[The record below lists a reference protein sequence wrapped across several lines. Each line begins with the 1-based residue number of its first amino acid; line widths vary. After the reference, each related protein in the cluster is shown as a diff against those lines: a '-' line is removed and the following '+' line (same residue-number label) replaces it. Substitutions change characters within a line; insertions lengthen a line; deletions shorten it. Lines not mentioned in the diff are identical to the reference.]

1 MTPSCRALSAT
12 VLFPTLLIFA
22 WSGRAQPASRPE
34 ISSFA
39 VPIRTDLGPISAE
52 VEKRVESKFKGSAR
66 ESGIDIDYDV
76 ARDPIRLTMVGAG
89 LHSST
94 SVRYAMQAC
103 RGRFPCISCGI
114 AQSRR
119 LADVTLHT
127 KLTWDPSWRL
137 RSVTTPLPVAYP
149 KPCEVTWLGIDIT
162 RRFVAPEVEKQLA
175 EVARVIDRNVPA
187 LTSVR
192 PQAEQI
198 WTALQTPYELAP
210 RTWLVLE
217 PSEVALSPVSGVK
230 STVTTTLHL
239 RATTRVVVGDRP
251 SVARKPLPSLR
262 NGAVTTSPAGV
273 RVPFDLELPYAEA
286 SRLATRDYA
295 TKTYRVNGKTLKL
308 ETIRVAPAANGR
320 VLVEAMID
328 YRGGRLRNYRGM
340 IFLEGTPRFD
350 PATQSIV
357 VPDLEFSLDPK
368 RRGLFARIAER
379 AAHDSIR
386 ARLRESARFALA
398 PRIAEARAELT
409 RALNRQLAPG
419 VSLRGRA
426 DAVEPQAVT
435 AGANAISLRIVAK
448 GAAEV
453 VIAAAPRKP

>member
-1 MTPSCRALSAT
+1 MMTSCRALSAR
-12 VLFPTLLIFA
+12 VLFPVLLIVA
-22 WSGRAQPASRPE
+22 WRGEAQPAPRPE
-34 ISSFA
+34 TSSFT

-52 VEKRVESKFKGSAR
+52 TEKRVESKFKGSAR

-76 ARDPIRLTMVGAG
+76 LRDPIRLRMVGAG

-94 SVRYAMQAC
+94 SIQYAMQAC

-127 KLTWDPSWRL
+127 KLTWDASWRL
-137 RSVTTPLPVAYP
+137 RSVTTPLPVTYP

-175 EVARVIDRNVPA
+175 DVARVIDRNVPA
-187 LTSVR
+187 LTNIR

-198 WTALQTPYELAP
+198 WTALQTPWELAP

-217 PSEVALSPVSGVK
+217 PADVALSPVSGAK
-230 STVTTTLHL
+230 TTVTTTLHL
-239 RATTRVVVGDRP
+239 RAMTRVVVGDRP
-251 SVARKPLPSLR
+251 SVARRPLPPLKHGGASLP
-262 NGAVTTSPAGV
+262 PAGV
-273 RVPFDLELPYAEA
+273 RVPFDLELPFAEA

-295 TKTYRVNGKTLKL
+295 AKTYRVNGKPLKL
-308 ETIRVAPAANGR
+308 ETIRIAPSANGR
-320 VLVEAMID
+320 VLVEALID
-328 YRGGRLRNYRGM
+328 YRGGRLRNYRGL

-350 PATQSIV
+350 PVSQSIV
-357 VPDLEFSLDPK
+357 VPDLDFSLDPK

-379 AAHDSIR
+379 VTHDSIR
-386 ARLRESARFALA
+386 TRLRESTRFALA
-398 PRIAEARAELT
+398 ARIAEARAELT

-419 VSLRGRA
+419 VFLRGRA

-435 AGANAISLRIVAK
+435 ANATAISLHIVAK

-453 VIAAAPRKP
+453 VITSAPRRP